1 MTVRVF
7 FEDGSKKE
15 NLRAL
20 LLLTKIKDDA
30 EVISCT
36 PPDVESNADTAKD
49 IVENGFLVTF
59 KGFDGDNDT
68 VIKAIEGAVNVESYE
83 IIDTPSA
90 AHAEEKPAPAPV
102 KEAAPVAAPAK
113 TEEKPQAQPA
123 PAKPAAHLS
132 NP

>member
-1 MTVRVF
+1 M
-7 FEDGSKKE
+7 E
-15 NLRAL
+15 NLRAF
-20 LLLTKIKDDA
+20 LLLTKIKDVA

-90 AHAEEKPAPAPV
+90 APAEEKPAPAPV
-102 KEAAPVAAPAK
+102 KEAAPWIQHR
-113 TEEKPQAQPA
+113 EEY
-123 PAKPAAHLS
+123 S
-132 NP
+132 